1 MSVKTIPAVEMQV
14 VLILRETTTVC
25 VILDTQTMEI
35 PSALVFFYY
44 FCFLLFSG
52 DLGRVHDLED

>member
-1 MSVKTIPAVEMQV
+1 MSVKTIPAMEMQV
-14 VLILRETTTVC
+14 VLTFREATTVS
-25 VILDTQTMEI
+25 VILGTLTMEI

-44 FCFLLFSG
+44 FYFLLFSG